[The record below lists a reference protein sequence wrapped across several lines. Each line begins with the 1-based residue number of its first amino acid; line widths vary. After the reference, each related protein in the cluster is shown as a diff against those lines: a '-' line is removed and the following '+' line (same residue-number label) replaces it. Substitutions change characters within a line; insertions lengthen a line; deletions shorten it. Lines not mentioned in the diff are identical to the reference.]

1 MARITYNEC
10 SICKGDHKS
19 LRMTIRLKNTQGVYV
34 DVSIG
39 DYILAHNNCKP
50 TVILDNERKLKTK
63 LKTKYI
69 NVRSICDTSKD
80 Q

>member
-10 SICKGDHKS
+10 SICKGEHKS

-39 DYILAHNNCKP
+39 DYILAHNNCKS
-50 TVILDNERKLKTK
+50 I
-63 LKTKYI
+63 
-69 NVRSICDTSKD
+69 RSILLPISYQALPRLFDR
-80 Q
+80 